1 MDHTRAPRDSHLKTT
16 CDSHLKSLSSSI
28 AMIMMIL
35 LPGELEHLLGV
46 RSSIHRRRLLHDIC
60 EIRRQMRRE
69 MRRQIRRHEPSSDT
83 DPATDPATD
92 PETDPATDPTWSTVA
107 LTPETHLFE
116 LKQLTEHVER
126 S

>member
-1 MDHTRAPRDSHLKTT
+1 
-16 CDSHLKSLSSSI
+16 
-28 AMIMMIL
+28 
-35 LPGELEHLLGV
+35 
-46 RSSIHRRRLLHDIC
+46 
-60 EIRRQMRRE
+60 

-92 PETDPATDPTWSTVA
+92 PETDPATDPDPTWSTVA
-107 LTPETHLFE
+107 LTPETYLFE

>member
-1 MDHTRAPRDSHLKTT
+1 
-16 CDSHLKSLSSSI
+16 
-28 AMIMMIL
+28 MIL

-69 MRRQIRRHEPSSDT
+69 MRRQIRRHEPSSE
-83 DPATDPATD
+83 TD
-92 PETDPATDPTWSTVA
+92 PETDPATDPDPTWSTVA

>member
-1 MDHTRAPRDSHLKTT
+1 M
-16 CDSHLKSLSSSI
+16 
-28 AMIMMIL
+28 
-35 LPGELEHLLGV
+35 
-46 RSSIHRRRLLHDIC
+46 
-60 EIRRQMRRE
+60 RQ
-69 MRRQIRRHEPSSDT
+69 QIRRHEPSSDT

-92 PETDPATDPTWSTVA
+92 LATDPASDPATDPATDRDPAWSTVA